1 MNKFAQR
8 LNMALDAAGMSGA
21 DLARKLGISDAIVS
35 QYRSGKY
42 KPRDE
47 RLYEIAQILGCSP
60 AWLLGLDTPISEDEL
75 TAELTEMIGQ
85 LDKVEKARA
94 IDYIEYM
101 IARRKA

>member
-8 LNMALDAAGMSGA
+8 FNIALEASGMTGA
-21 DLARKLGISDAIVS
+21 DLARRLGISDAIVS

-42 KPRDE
+42 KPRQD
-47 RLYEIAQILGCSP
+47 RLYEISQILGCSP

-75 TAELTEMIGQ
+75 TAELTEMIGR
-85 LDKVEKARA
+85 LDKTEKARA